1 MATSPDAQPPPAP
14 APPRRPVNPPRG
26 SRPPARDRLI
36 DATAD
41 LLHRQGYVATGLTEV
56 TDDSGAP
63 KGSLYFHFPGG
74 KQQLGAAALE
84 RSTQRMLDTIEAAV
98 AASPPGDGP
107 GAVQSLIATL
117 SSRLQASDF
126 QRGCP
131 VATTALETSA
141 TSPPLREAAQKA
153 FVGWL
158 QALRLALQ
166 ADGRD
171 PAIAEEQALFALS
184 AIEGALLLA
193 RAARSTRPLRV
204 VSRQL
209 AATLGAEH
217 G

>member
-1 MATSPDAQPPPAP
+1 MPTTPDAQPPPP
-14 APPRRPVNPPRG
+14 PPPPRRRPITAPRG

-41 LLHRQGYVATGLTEV
+41 LLHRQGYVATGLAEV
-56 TDDSGAP
+56 TAASGAP
-63 KGSLYFHFPGG
+63 KGSLYFHFPAG
-74 KQQLGAAALE
+74 KQQLGAAALQ
-84 RSTQRMLDTIEAAV
+84 RSTEQMLETIEAA
-98 AASPPGDGP
+98 AAQAGNGP
-107 GAVQSLIATL
+107 GTVQSLIATL
-117 SSRLQASDF
+117 SNRLQASDF

-141 TSPPLREAAQKA
+141 TSPPLREATQKA
-153 FVGWL
+153 FGVWL
-158 QALRLALQ
+158 EALRLALQ

-171 PAIAEEQALFALS
+171 PAIADEQALFALS
-184 AIEGALLLA
+184 AIEGALVLA

-209 AATLGAEH
+209 AAALGARH